1 MLNKKHSSP
10 ELPTSPTQLKALSNN
25 MSAEERLIQLIS
37 SSTHQQQQLPIVSL
51 PDSDSYWSEG
61 WKCSTDMENNN
72 NDLSIV
78 SSTSS
83 PVSSS
88 SASPLSS
95 ASSSPSSFFQ
105 SNSSTSSQHLQASN
119 KKTPSQVQVES
130 MTELSPEYLEAF
142 NDKEHLVFYGH
153 DSQDMPVILSYKT
166 EPCTSPDNHDT
177 NLRAVL
183 RTKEKNY
190 CMLIPLVNLNMNS
203 IAENCDN
210 IQITPALVT
219 RAISPDIKMKFFYP
233 LMDLNGFKLIK
244 NFDNHTHN
252 KNLKF
257 GVIYMKKGQTTEE
270 ELFSNQE
277 HSESFDKFL
286 GLLGQRIKLKGHQGF
301 RGGLDTVNGQTGD
314 YSVYDKFNTKEIMFH
329 VSTLLPFSKS
339 DQQQL
344 ERKRHIG
351 NDIVAIVFQEDN
363 TPFAPD
369 MIASNFLHTFIVVQ
383 RFNEPNEGKEKY
395 RVSVIAR
402 KDVPN
407 FSPPIT
413 AEGIYENDDS
423 FKEWLMNKLLNAEQ
437 ACYKAEKFKKL
448 NERTRSALFGA
459 LYHDLHERNMRI
471 MQSVFFNQ
479 QVEEDSNSAS
489 SVHSSFSSRVLEHSN
504 SGSNLLGSP
513 TAQTGSNQ
521 NIHQV
526 IVYIYI

>member
-1 MLNKKHSSP
+1 
-10 ELPTSPTQLKALSNN
+10 
-25 MSAEERLIQLIS
+25 
-37 SSTHQQQQLPIVSL
+37 
-51 PDSDSYWSEG
+51 
-61 WKCSTDMENNN
+61 
-72 NDLSIV
+72 
-78 SSTSS
+78 
-83 PVSSS
+83 
-88 SASPLSS
+88 
-95 ASSSPSSFFQ
+95 
-105 SNSSTSSQHLQASN
+105 
-119 KKTPSQVQVES
+119 

-142 NDKEHLVFYGH
+142 NDKQHLVFYGH

-166 EPCTSPDNHDT
+166 EPCTSPDSHDT

-219 RAISPDIKMKFFYP
+219 RAISPDTKMKFFYP
-233 LMDLNGFKLIK
+233 LTDLNGFKLIK

-351 NDIVAIVFQEDN
+351 NDIVAIVFQEEN

-383 RFNEPNEGKEKY
+383 RFNEPNGGKEKY

-513 TAQTGSNQ
+513 TAQTGSSQ

-526 IVYIYI
+526 IVYKF